1 MEKEKQNLIKE
12 VGESTA
18 KSYAGSYM
26 RLRKI
31 LNMTDRRKPIKKIPI
46 DTILHHIKSVENPST
61 AYSVFVIA
69 KKLFSYADNKENF
82 DALDKII
89 KERKRDI
96 QVDKNKT
103 LTQSL
108 PTYKEI
114 ADAVKKE
121 TEPRKYI
128 TSFIMF
134 KINTRNQ
141 DVALADLHAKPKDN
155 YDEKRNHLIVSGNK
169 VIFIRNIYKTAKKYG
184 QKKNIIV
191 VKKFVDMVK
200 DVLGDADTKPLFSR
214 KNGEHITPASIA
226 SYLKK
231 YVVLGL
237 NEGQIIKAVLK
248 YADEEGSYDM
258 LRKISANRG
267 TGVNVLLQEY
277 DVSNIKDPSE
287 VISQKQEV
295 KQTVEVS

>member
-1 MEKEKQNLIKE
+1 MEREKQSLIKE
-12 VGESTA
+12 VSPSTA

-31 LNMTDRRKPIKKIPI
+31 LNITDKRKPIKTLSL
-46 DTILHHIKSVENPST
+46 DTVLHHIKDVENPST

-69 KKLFSYADNKENF
+69 KKIFNYGDNKEKF
-82 DALDKII
+82 DVLDIDI
-89 KERKRDI
+89 KKRKREI
-96 QVDKNKT
+96 QVFKNKN
-103 LTQSL
+103 LSSSL

-114 ADAVKKE
+114 AAAVKKE
-121 TEPRKYI
+121 ENPRKYI

-134 KINTRNQ
+134 RINSRNQ
-141 DVALADLHAKPKDN
+141 DVALADLHAKPKEN
-155 YDEKRNHLIVSGNK
+155 YDEKRNHLIIDGNK
-169 VIFIRNIYKTAKKYG
+169 VIFIRNVYKTARKYG
-184 QKKNIIV
+184 VKKNIIV

-200 DVLGDADTKPLFSR
+200 EVLGDADTKPLFAR

-231 YVVLGL
+231 YIVLGL
-237 NEGQIIKAVLK
+237 NEGQVIKSVLK
-248 YADEEGSYDM
+248 YADENGSYDM

-287 VISQKQEV
+287 IITKKEEV
-295 KQTVEVS
+295 KKSVEVE

>member
-1 MEKEKQNLIKE
+1 MEKEKRSLIKDL
-12 VGESTA
+12 GESTA

-31 LNMTDRRKPIKKIPI
+31 LNMTDKRKPIKKISL
-46 DTILHHIKSVENPST
+46 DVILEEIKKVDNPST

-69 KKLFSYADNKENF
+69 KKLFSYADNKEKF
-82 DALDKII
+82 DELDKII
-89 KERKRDI
+89 KERKREI
-96 QVDKNKT
+96 QVDKNKN
-103 LTQSL
+103 LNSSL

-114 ADAVKKE
+114 ATAVKKE
-121 TEPRKYI
+121 QDPRKYI

-141 DVALADLHAKPKDN
+141 DVALADLHAKPKDK
-155 YDEKRNHLIVSGNK
+155 YDEKRNHLILDGNK
-169 VIFIRNIYKTAKKYG
+169 VIFIRNVYKTAKKYG
-184 QKKNIIV
+184 QKKNTIV
-191 VKKFVDMVK
+191 VKKFADAVR

-248 YADEEGSYDM
+248 YADENGSYDM

-277 DVSNIKDPSE
+277 DVSNIKEPTE
-287 VISQKQEV
+287 VITQKQEV
-295 KQTVEVS
+295 KQTVEVE

>member
-1 MEKEKQNLIKE
+1 MEKEKQSLVKE
-12 VGESTA
+12 LGESTA
-18 KSYAGSYM
+18 KSYAGSYE

-31 LNMTDRRKPIKKIPI
+31 LELKDKRKPIKKVSLDVVLEAIEKV
-46 DTILHHIKSVENPST
+46 DNPST

-69 KKLFSYADNKENF
+69 KKLFSYGDNKEKF
-82 DALDKII
+82 DALDKNI
-89 KERKRDI
+89 KQRKREI
-96 QVDKNKT
+96 QVDKNKN
-103 LTQSL
+103 LSQSL

-114 ADAVKKE
+114 GAAVKKE

-141 DVALADLHAKPKDN
+141 DVALADLHAKPKDQ
-155 YDEKRNHLIVSGNK
+155 YDEKRNHLILDGNK
-169 VIFIRNIYKTAKKYG
+169 VIFIRNIYKTARKYG
-184 QKKNIIV
+184 QKKNIIA
-191 VKKFVDMVK
+191 VKKFADAVK
-200 DVLGDADTKPLFSR
+200 ELLGDADTKPLFTR
-214 KNGEHITPASIA
+214 KNGEHISQASIA
-226 SYLKK
+226 SYLKR

-237 NEGQIIKAVLK
+237 NEGLIIKAVLK

-277 DVSNIKDPSE
+277 DVSNIKEPSE

-295 KQTVEVS
+295 KQNVEVE

>member
-1 MEKEKQNLIKE
+1 MEKEKQSLIKE
-12 VGESTA
+12 LGESTA

-31 LNMTDRRKPIKKIPI
+31 LNMTDKRKPIKKISL
-46 DTILHHIKSVENPST
+46 DVILGEIKKVDNPST

-69 KKLFSYADNKENF
+69 KKLFSYADNKEKF
-82 DALDKII
+82 DVVDKEI
-89 KERKRDI
+89 KDRKRDI
-96 QVDKNKT
+96 QVSKNKN
-103 LTQSL
+103 LSQSL

-114 ADAVKKE
+114 ATAVKKE
-121 TEPRKYI
+121 TDPRKYI

-134 KINTRNQ
+134 KMNTRNQ
-141 DVALADLHAKPKDN
+141 DVALADLHSKPKDN
-155 YDEKRNHLIVSGNK
+155 YDEKRNHLIVDGNK
-169 VIFIRNIYKTAKKYG
+169 VIFIRNVYKTAKKYG
-184 QKKNIIV
+184 VKKNIIV

-200 DVLGDADTKPLFSR
+200 EVLGDADTKPLFSR

-287 VISQKQEV
+287 VITQKQEV
-295 KQTVEVS
+295 KQTVEVE

>member
-1 MEKEKQNLIKE
+1 MEKEKQSLIKE
-12 VGESTA
+12 LGESTA
-18 KSYAGSYM
+18 KSYAGSYE

-31 LNMTDRRKPIKKIPI
+31 LELKDKRKPIKKVSLDVVLGAIEKV
-46 DTILHHIKSVENPST
+46 DNPST

-69 KKLFSYADNKENF
+69 KKLFSYGDNKEKF

-89 KERKRDI
+89 KQRKREI
-96 QVDKNKT
+96 QVNKNKN
-103 LTQSL
+103 LSQSL
-108 PTYKEI
+108 PSYKEI
-114 ADAVKKE
+114 GAAVKKE

-141 DVALADLHAKPKDN
+141 DVALADLHAKPKN
-155 YDEKRNHLIVSGNK
+155 QYDEKRNHLILDGNK
-169 VIFIRNIYKTAKKYG
+169 VIFIRNVYKTAKKYG
-184 QKKNIIV
+184 QKKNIIA
-191 VKKFVDMVK
+191 VKKFADSVREL
-200 DVLGDADTKPLFSR
+200 LGDADTKPLFSR
-214 KNGEHITPASIA
+214 KNGEHISQASIA
-226 SYLKK
+226 SYLKR
-231 YVVLGL
+231 YVVMGL

-277 DVSNIKDPSE
+277 DVSNIKEPSE

-295 KQTVEVS
+295 KQNVEVE